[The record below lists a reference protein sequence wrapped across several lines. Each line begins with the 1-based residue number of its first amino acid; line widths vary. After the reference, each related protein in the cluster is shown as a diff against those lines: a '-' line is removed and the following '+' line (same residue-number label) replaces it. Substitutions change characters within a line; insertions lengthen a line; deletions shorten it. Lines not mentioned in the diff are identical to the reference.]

1 MARVLSDA
9 QTLEQQAFM
18 TKVYG
23 WMTLGLL
30 ISAAMSVIA
39 AYNPHIAKTI
49 INTKW
54 LLYGLFA
61 VELIVVFVIAGLL
74 DKISVFQAGFL
85 FVFYAALNGV
95 VLSVIF
101 SVFSISS
108 ILSIFFITAGTFG
121 VMSVYG
127 YITKTDLTKIGNIL
141 IMALFGLV
149 LATIIDLFI
158 RNNLTNLIL
167 AWIGVVVFVGLTAY
181 DTQKIKALCMPGES
195 KTEEKKEAINGA
207 LTLYLDF
214 INLFLDLLRI
224 FGKRD

>member
-1 MARVLSDA
+1 MTRVYA
-9 QTLEQQAFM
+9 
-18 TKVYG
+18 
-23 WMTLGLL
+23 WMTVGLL
-30 ISAAMSVIA
+30 VSALVSVGA
-39 AYNPHIAKTI
+39 ASDPHITKTI

-61 VELIVVFVIAGLL
+61 VELVTVFVIAGLL
-74 DKISVFQAGFL
+74 EKITVFEAGFL
-85 FVFYAALNGV
+85 LLFYAALNGA

-108 ILSIFFITAGTFG
+108 ILSIFLITAGTFG
-121 VMSVYG
+121 VMSLYG
-127 YITKTDLTKIGNIL
+127 YVTKTDLTRVGNIL

-149 LATIIDLFI
+149 LATIVNLFI
-158 RNNLTNLIL
+158 RNNLANLIS
-167 AWIGVVVFVGLTAY
+167 AWVGVVVFVGLTAY
-181 DTQKIKALCMPGES
+181 DTQKIKALCIAGES
-195 KTEEKKEAINGA
+195 ETEEKKEAINGA